1 MVIQANMNL
10 LTRKMNC
17 DRIARWYEAAEHL
30 SFRRALE
37 YRRLAYVGR
46 LGECRRALL
55 CGGGDGRFLAGL
67 LLANPEV
74 EVTYVDL
81 SMEMLR
87 IAEQRVALLGKSY
100 RNRVQFFCA
109 DVLTFV
115 PPHGGYDLFATH
127 FFLDCLTR
135 DDIRTLI
142 LKMMKWARPQ
152 AKWVLSE
159 FRYSRSLFGRVWTG
173 AIIRSLYAAFRV
185 ATGLRVTHITPHTAL
200 LHSAGFQRQQREIA
214 TGGLLISEL
223 WEYRREI
230 PCDWIDH

>member
-10 LTRKMNC
+10 STRKMNC

-37 YRRLAYVGR
+37 CRRFAYVARLA
-46 LGECRRALL
+46 ESRRALL
-55 CGGGDGRFLAGL
+55 CGGGDGRFLAEL

-81 SMEMLR
+81 SMEMMR
-87 IAEQRVALLGKSY
+87 IAEQRVTLLGKSY
-100 RNRVQFFCA
+100 RKRVQFFCA

-135 DDIRTLI
+135 DDIRMLI
-142 LKMMKWARPQ
+142 LKMLEWARPR

-159 FRYSRSLFGRVWTG
+159 FHYSHSVFGRLWTG
-173 AIIRSLYAAFRV
+173 AIIRALYAAFRV

-200 LHSAGFQRQQREIA
+200 LHSAGFHRQQREIA

-230 PCDWIDH
+230 PCD